1 VGIFRIAAHRRLKSP
16 PCLLQLAKT
25 DEAQSDKLQR
35 LSARTRRTVA
45 PAKRP
50 LHFGKSGPRSA
61 KLKKRARPLQRPLKE
76 FI

>member
-1 VGIFRIAAHRRLKSP
+1 
-16 PCLLQLAKT
+16 
-25 DEAQSDKLQR
+25 
-35 LSARTRRTVA
+35 VA